1 MTPMTQVRRLARPAA
16 LAVVLTVAL
25 AGCAST
31 PATNYEVDSR
41 MVSAIESAARASGTH
56 VIWINYP
63 VKRTD
68 AAAEPK
74 KP

>member
-1 MTPMTQVRRLARPAA
+1 MTPMIEVRRFVRPAA
-16 LAVVLTVAL
+16 LAAVLVVAL

-41 MVSAIESAARASGTH
+41 MVGAIERAARVSGTH

-63 VKRTD
+63 VKRTE
-68 AAAEPK
+68 AAAEQK